1 MSRIADAL
9 TRARAEGRIALMP
22 FIVAG
27 HPSPDATAGLIRTL
41 FESGADVVEL
51 GVPFSD
57 PLADGATNQHAN
69 EVALRHGMTLAR
81 CLDVIRDVRSR
92 GVDGAIAL
100 MGYYNPILAY
110 GLDRLVADAAAA
122 GVDGLIVVDLPP
134 EESDD
139 LRERCRAHAID
150 LIYLLAPTS
159 SDRRIALV
167 AKRASGFVYC
177 VSVAGV
183 TGARDRLPGELPAFL
198 RRVRAQVSVPLVV
211 GFGISKPEHIEA
223 LRGLADG
230 AVVGSALVNVIEH
243 APPGACEANVRDYV
257 GVLTGR
263 SGARR

>member
-1 MSRIADAL
+1 MSRIAKAL
-9 TRARAEGRIALMP
+9 ARARAEGRIALMP

-27 HPSPDATAGLIRTL
+27 HPTPAATPGLLRTL
-41 FESGADVVEL
+41 FDAGADAVEL

-57 PLADGATNQHAN
+57 PLADGATNQRAN
-69 EVALRHGMTLAR
+69 EAALRQGMTLGR
-81 CLDVIRDVRSR
+81 CLEAVREARRS
-92 GVDGAIAL
+92 GATGAIAL

-110 GLDRLVADAAAA
+110 GLDRFVADAAAA

-134 EESDD
+134 EESEE
-139 LRERCRAHAID
+139 LRGRCREQGLD

-159 SDRRIALV
+159 SDARIGMV

-177 VSVAGV
+177 VSLAGV
-183 TGARDRLPGELPAFL
+183 TGARDRLPEELPAFL
-198 RRVRAQVSVPLVV
+198 RRVRAQVTVPLVV
-211 GFGISKPEHIEA
+211 GFGLSKPEHVEA

-230 AVVGSALVNVIEH
+230 AIVGSALVNVIDH

>member
-1 MSRIADAL
+1 MSRIAEAL
-9 TRARAEGRIALMP
+9 ARARAEGRIAVMP

-27 HPSPDATAGLIRTL
+27 HPSPGATPGLIRAL
-41 FESGADVVEL
+41 FEAGADVVEL

-57 PLADGATNQHAN
+57 PLADGATNQRAN
-69 EVALRHGMTLAR
+69 EVALRQGMTLGR
-81 CLDVIRDVRSR
+81 CLEAIRQVRDA
-92 GVDGAIAL
+92 GVTGAIIL
-100 MGYYNPILAY
+100 MGYYNPLLAY
-110 GLDRLVADAAAA
+110 GLERFVPDAAKA
-122 GVDGLIVVDLPP
+122 GADGLIVVDLPP

-139 LRERCRAHAID
+139 LRERCQAHGLD

-159 SDRRIALV
+159 SERRIGLV

-183 TGARDRLPGELPAFL
+183 TGARDRLPEELPAFL
-198 RRVRAQVSVPLVV
+198 RRVRAQVRTPLVV